1 MSLAETTTKKEVA
14 AAAQAVESLMV
25 DDYKTPSTYHEATSE
40 SNPDRDKWLAS
51 MARERNTLLERQTW
65 EMVPR
70 KSIGNRVVI
79 KSKYIFK
86 TKLNMDRT
94 VQFKSRLVIQGFRQQ
109 AGIDFSPDDI
119 YAGVCGYS
127 SVRFLLAY
135 ATQQNFEISQTDIQA
150 AFLESYL
157 DEPVYMKAPP
167 DMWVGGKPPKTA
179 DGDEL
184 VCKLKRGLYGLK
196 QAPLLWGRTFKSF
209 LMGRKDGKAPF
220 RPDKQPV
227 IDVGTGEFDST
238 KITCDNDYDMG
249 FVELTGDSSI
259 YKKELII
266 HGVQHTLLVSQY
278 VDDCLICSSSKVARE
293 WLMARLK
300 HRFPVNDKSTGV
312 ITAENP
318 GLVLSMNLFYDRTRG
333 VLRLDQS
340 TAIKLLHRKLKLNVQ
355 SGRRTLPISADADL
369 PKLDAPEVSVNE
381 YLSII
386 GSCLHI
392 SMVSRPEIAYAVG
405 VLARHSSAPG

>member
-1 MSLAETTTKKEVA
+1 MGHIDEYKYSTFNRQLEHLRKLDRVMSLAETTTKKEVA

-25 DDYKTPSTYHEATSE
+25 DDYKTPSTYYEATSE

-150 AFLESYL
+150 AFLESHL
-157 DEPVYMKAPP
+157 DE
-167 DMWVGGKPPKTA
+167 T
-179 DGDEL
+179 
-184 VCKLKRGLYGLK
+184 
-196 QAPLLWGRTFKSF
+196 
-209 LMGRKDGKAPF
+209 
-220 RPDKQPV
+220 
-227 IDVGTGEFDST
+227 
-238 KITCDNDYDMG
+238 
-249 FVELTGDSSI
+249 
-259 YKKELII
+259 
-266 HGVQHTLLVSQY
+266 
-278 VDDCLICSSSKVARE
+278 
-293 WLMARLK
+293 
-300 HRFPVNDKSTGV
+300 
-312 ITAENP
+312 
-318 GLVLSMNLFYDRTRG
+318 
-333 VLRLDQS
+333 
-340 TAIKLLHRKLKLNVQ
+340 
-355 SGRRTLPISADADL
+355 
-369 PKLDAPEVSVNE
+369 
-381 YLSII
+381 
-386 GSCLHI
+386 CLH
-392 SMVSRPEIAYAVG
+392 EGAA
-405 VLARHSSAPG
+405 